1 MSVNQTSRLLQ
12 PHWVVHLNRRIRI
25 LSFVAAFLILIS
37 HVFFLQLSP
46 WLYPALAVCFLLWPQ
61 LAYHRARRSD
71 NSMHSEFDNLIIDSV
86 IFGLWIAGLG
96 FPVWISFVL
105 TISTAMNL
113 MVFRGPR
120 GLAQAMAGL
129 AAGALAGGLGAGFRF
144 LPDTHWFTTALAI
157 VSISL
162 YLLLVG
168 YISFRRNRVLHQA
181 RQQQQLAEQELMRKI
196 EENRLLQEQLREQAT
211 RDPLT
216 GLYNRRYLDDSLH
229 REMTRCLR
237 QGEPLSLVLVDLDLF
252 KRVND
257 EHGHS
262 AGDQVINQL
271 ATILMALSRASDIVC
286 RFGGEEFLVVLPGTG
301 LEAAEARAEEYRRA
315 FEESPVT
322 VDGTSLAVTLSAGVA
337 CSDQEITPHDLI
349 RQADQA
355 LYRAKESGRNRVCSQ
370 GPSADQPQKV

>member
-1 MSVNQTSRLLQ
+1 MSVKQTSRLLQ
-12 PHWVVHLNRRIRI
+12 PHWVVQLNRRIRI
-25 LSFVAAFLILIS
+25 LSFVAAFLILAS
-37 HVFFLQLSP
+37 HVHFMGLSL
-46 WLYPALAVCFLLWPQ
+46 WLYPALAVSYLLWPQ
-61 LAYHRARRSD
+61 LAYYRARRSD
-71 NSMHSEFDNLIIDSV
+71 HSMHAEFNNLVIDSG

-96 FPVWISFVL
+96 FPVWIAFVL
-105 TISTAMNL
+105 AISTSMNL

-129 AAGALAGGLGAGFRF
+129 MAGAVAAGLGAGFRF
-144 LPDTHWFTTALAI
+144 LPDTHWFTTALAV

-168 YISFRRNRVLHQA
+168 YISFRRNRVLHHA
-181 RQQQQLAEQELMRKI
+181 REQQQQAEQQLMKQI

-237 QGEPLSLVLVDLDLF
+237 QGEPLSLVLIDLDLF

-271 ATILMALSRASDIVC
+271 AATLTALSRASDIVC
-286 RFGGEEFLVVLPGTG
+286 RFGGEEFLVVLPGTD
-301 LEAAEARAEEYRRA
+301 LEAAEARAEEYRST
-315 FEESPVT
+315 FEKSPVT
-322 VDGTSLAVTLSAGVA
+322 VEGTTLAVTLSAGVA

-349 RQADQA
+349 RQADRA
-355 LYRAKESGRNRVCSQ
+355 LYRAKETGRNRVCSQ
-370 GPSADQPQKV
+370 APSAD